1 MVLLKCLG
9 LTNNN
14 SAKSFISKVFSWIGN
29 IERLIEQGFEIEL
42 NYENKKFTIIE
53 NEF

>member
-1 MVLLKCLG
+1 MIEKNV
-9 LTNNN
+9 TV
-14 SAKSFISKVFSWIGN
+14 SKVFSWIGN